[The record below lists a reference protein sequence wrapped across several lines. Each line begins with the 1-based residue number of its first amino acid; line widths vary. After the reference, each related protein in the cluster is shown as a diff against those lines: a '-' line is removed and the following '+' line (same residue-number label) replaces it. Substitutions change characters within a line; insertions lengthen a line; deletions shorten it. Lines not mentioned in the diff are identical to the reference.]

1 MPELLDYPVVNTQKT
16 IEHGH
21 RKFVDLHI
29 EVVMFKSYVTVY
41 QRVYVVCLF
50 MGKMDIQQLIFSNL
64 FAIPQRALSG

>member
-16 IEHGH
+16 IEH

-29 EVVMFKSYVTVY
+29 EVVMFHSYVTVY